1 MRREKLFI
9 AHGWLRVIFFAVFFY
24 LILTLCYNFSFLIV
38 NWLQGE
44 ANSVT
49 QWWFFA
55 LINSLSSFLCVWIFR
70 KFVDKKAFLSL
81 GFTWRNA
88 SKHAYTGLLLGIVIL
103 GIGTLFLMLMN
114 YLIYINFIFDVRQ
127 LLLSVV
133 MMALIALSEELVFR
147 GYILNNLMQSMNRWL
162 ALTISSFLFFLAHIN
177 NPSID
182 NTILPMVELF
192 VGGILLGINYIY
204 TKNLWFGIMLHFSWN
219 FLQGPVLGYKVS
231 GIDIEPLLK
240 QNIEGSAIW
249 TGGDFGFEG
258 SLLSIILSIIF
269 IIILTTLFKR
279 DASLKDS

>member
-1 MRREKLFI
+1 
-9 AHGWLRVIFFAVFFY
+9 
-24 LILTLCYNFSFLIV
+24 
-38 NWLQGE
+38 
-44 ANSVT
+44 
-49 QWWFFA
+49 
-55 LINSLSSFLCVWIFR
+55 
-70 KFVDKKAFLSL
+70 
-81 GFTWRNA
+81 
-88 SKHAYTGLLLGIVIL
+88 
-103 GIGTLFLMLMN
+103 
-114 YLIYINFIFDVRQ
+114 
-127 LLLSVV
+127 
-133 MMALIALSEELVFR
+133 
-147 GYILNNLMQSMNRWL
+147 MNRWL